1 MAEWVKIII
10 ATLVGATLTGVA
22 WLLTEVREVQN
33 VQSQNF
39 VHIEKIQ
46 RLRTDVNDHESRI
59 RELEDEICR

>member
-1 MAEWVKIII
+1 MREWVKIII

-39 VHIEKIQ
+39 VHVKKLQ
-46 RLRTDVNDHESRI
+46 RLRSDVDDHESRI
-59 RELEDEICR
+59 RELEEEICR